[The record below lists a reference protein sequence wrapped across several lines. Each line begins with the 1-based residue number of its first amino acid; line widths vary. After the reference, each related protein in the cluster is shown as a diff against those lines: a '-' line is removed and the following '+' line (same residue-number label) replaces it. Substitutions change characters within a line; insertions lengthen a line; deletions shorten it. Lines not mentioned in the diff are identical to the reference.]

1 MKRKRNRQRD
11 AGKRRTDAK
20 WWAGLMAA
28 ALLAGML
35 AGCSAANRNAS
46 NTAAT
51 ESAALADAGNADAAS
66 DDGKALTSSA
76 NSSATADTAAS
87 AGVAAE
93 AQSNA
98 AGSSEAGTQLGGA
111 AAGSGESGAAGEP
124 IDRKIVYR
132 GNITMEVEAY
142 DAAQTKLRD
151 LIHLSGGYLLKFAD
165 QKTSAERGGTFT
177 IKVPATGFDGFLAGL
192 EKIEHLSY
200 QSSAQGT
207 DVTQEYVDLG
217 ARLKARQVVEARLL
231 DFMAKATKTADLL
244 QISQQ
249 LGDVQTEIEQIK
261 GRIRYLDANVA
272 FSTIDLRMYE
282 TVEADVKANPAERG
296 FGERVSDAAESSLKA
311 LFAAAQGIVVF
322 AAGALPV
329 LAVIAI
335 IAVPCYA
342 FYRSGRRKAAGR
354 AAARAGADPGA
365 ASRLPEAS
373 QVPEVRQAAEGSGPD
388 GGEDRSS

>member
-1 MKRKRNRQRD
+1 M
-11 AGKRRTDAK
+11 RRTRAK
-20 WWAGLMAA
+20 WWAGLLAMAV
-28 ALLAGML
+28 LAGML

-46 NTAAT
+46 NGASAD
-51 ESAALADAGNADAAS
+51 SAAAADAGNADAGS
-66 DDGKALTSSA
+66 DDKATSESA
-76 NSSATADTAAS
+76 DSSATADTMAS
-87 AGVAAE
+87 TSAAAE
-93 AQSNA
+93 APPESA
-98 AGSSEAGTQLGGA
+98 DPS
-111 AAGSGESGAAGEP
+111 GSGAQPGGSEDGTAGNGAAGEP

-132 GNITMEVEAY
+132 GNVTMEVKAY
-142 DAAQTKLRD
+142 DEAQTKLRD

-192 EKIEHLSY
+192 EKIEHLEY

-272 FSTIDLRMYE
+272 YSTIDLRMYE
-282 TVEADVKANPAERG
+282 TVEAVAAANPAKRG
-296 FGERVSDAAESSLKA
+296 FGERISDAAESSAKA
-311 LFAAAQGIVVF
+311 LYAAAQGVVVF

-329 LAVIAI
+329 AAAIAI

-354 AAARAGADPGA
+354 AAARANGTPGPA
-365 ASRLPEAS
+365 GKLPET
-373 QVPEVRQAAEGSGPD
+373 PEVLEVTKPD
-388 GGEDRSS
+388 GGEERSP